1 MVDPP
6 EGNCRNCDQ
15 PAEKHEYLTMIY
27 EDAVR
32 HYHVCDLSRFFPL
45 DGGEEYDPY
54 TQEELDEA
62 ARDEAADRK
71 REDY

>member
-1 MVDPP
+1 
-6 EGNCRNCDQ
+6 
-15 PAEKHEYLTMIY
+15 MIY